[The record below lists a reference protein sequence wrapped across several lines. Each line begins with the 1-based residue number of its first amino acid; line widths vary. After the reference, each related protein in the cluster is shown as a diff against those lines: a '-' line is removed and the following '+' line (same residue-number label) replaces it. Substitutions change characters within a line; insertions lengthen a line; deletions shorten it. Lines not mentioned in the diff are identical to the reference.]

1 MKLLR
6 SILAE
11 FLRSSQIKV
20 EISGF
25 DMDGFSSAVN
35 RELRS
40 KLDHIAYYALEDEG
54 ILSDAEK
61 LAAIR
66 MYLED
71 YF

>member
-1 MKLLR
+1 MELLR
-6 SILAE
+6 SILAD
-11 FLRSSQIKV
+11 FLRGSQIKV